1 MEGEINGF
9 ILQSLG
15 GESMIVWNS
24 SWAFISLLA
33 LAVVLGW
40 TWWQRAELWGFV
52 RYSSFS
58 SLRDLSSTWRVKL
71 KWLPT
76 AIKSVALIFL
86 IMALARPQKADEKVK
101 RNVEGIDIMI
111 TLDISESMLIE
122 DMKPTN
128 RLESSKQTIQ
138 EFIKKRVSDR
148 IGVVVFSGEAYVR
161 IPLTLDYPLLLDNV
175 AEIKTTRNIKMGTAI
190 GVALANACSRIK
202 DSDAKS
208 KVIVLLTDGEN
219 NTGLIDP
226 LTALRIAKGYGIRIY
241 TIGAGIDGDAQ
252 LPIYSQDIFGRQ
264 VKRYQPI
271 HSSVNVDLLTQMA
284 EETGGKF
291 FRATDTKTLENVFS
305 EIDRLEKTKIDVDRF
320 VKYQELFQNFLF
332 WAVILYVLGGILQ
345 MTIFRRGI

>member
-1 MEGEINGF
+1 MTI
-9 ILQSLG
+9 
-15 GESMIVWNS
+15 WNTP
-24 SWAFISLLA
+24 WAFLLFIFLGLA
-33 LAVVLGW
+33 LGYL
-40 TWWQRAELWGFV
+40 WWRRQEMWGFV

-58 SLRDLSSTWRVKL
+58 ALRELGLSWKVRL

-76 AIKSVALIFL
+76 ALKVIAIGLAIL
-86 IMALARPQKADEKVK
+86 ALARPQKADEKVK

-122 DMKPTN
+122 DMKPEN
-128 RLESSKQTIQ
+128 RLESSKLTIQ

-161 IPLTLDYPLLLDNV
+161 VPLTLDYPLLLQNV
-175 AEIKTTRNIKMGTAI
+175 AEIKTSRNIKMGTAI
-190 GVALANACSRIK
+190 GVALANACSRLK
-202 DSDAKS
+202 DSEAKS

-241 TIGAGIDGDAQ
+241 TIGAGVDGDAQ
-252 LPIYSQDIFGRQ
+252 LPIYSQDMFGRT
-264 VKRYQPI
+264 VKRYQPM

-291 FRATDTKTLENVFS
+291 FRATNTKTLESVFN
-305 EIDRLEKTKIDVDRF
+305 EINSLEKTKIDVDRY
-320 VKYQELFQNFLF
+320 VKYQELFQKYLF
-332 WAVILYVLGGILQ
+332 WAVIFYVLGGILQ
-345 MTIFRRGI
+345 MTVFRRGI